1 MALACFILSSI
12 VPLIGSI
19 IGGGI
24 SAILGFYFAR
34 RTEKHRRMAAIR
46 SSLFFL
52 GDTFDPQGDVQKFHA
67 ESIPILRDAIA
78 QLTPFISVAS
88 AANVHQAWQA
98 YRSIPSHKLHT
109 DFTNHIAAAT
119 VRFNKAMGRPCA
131 TAEEI
136 IRAMLDHIE
145 AAIDDA

>member
-1 MALACFILSSI
+1 MTACSILSSI
-12 VPLIGSI
+12 VPLIGSA

-34 RTEKHRRMAAIR
+34 RTEKNRRLAAVR
-46 SSLFFL
+46 SSTFFL
-52 GDTFDPQGDVQKFHA
+52 RDTFDPQGDVQKFHA
-67 ESIPILRDAIA
+67 ESIPILRDSIA
-78 QLTPFISVAS
+78 QLTPFIRIES
-88 AANVHQAWQA
+88 AATIHRAWQA
-98 YRSIPSHKLHT
+98 YRSIPSEKLHT

-119 VRFNKAMGRPCA
+119 VRFNKEMGRPCA

-145 AAIDDA
+145 AAIHDA